1 MTKLLPNLSLTTQ
14 FNYIHVDNHRLLE
27 GNGLENPIW
36 TVYAAPISWN
46 PLPYL
51 NPDGSQQMYRTARNN
66 PYWLVY
72 NTGLDD
78 KTDRILPVVTL
89 SYNPLSWLTVTE
101 RLGADMFTNNTD
113 FHENVGFVGSYP
125 DGRVWKRTNQFQQFN
140 NDLFLNARKSF
151 GDFSLDAIVGGNVL
165 TNYNNSNFVQGTELS
180 IPGFYNIS
188 NASNVTAS
196 YGSYKTRKVGVYA
209 QANLE
214 YKNMLTLS
222 ATSRYDGSSVLSQD
236 KQFYPYGSVSAG
248 FIFTEPLHMAGN
260 PVLNYGKVR
269 VSYSAVGNDNVGPY
283 SLSNPWYHNGIGNIA
298 FPFNGV
304 NGFQLTTTYGFPLKN
319 ESLKEFETGIETKWF
334 QNRASLDVTYFYR
347 KSTDL
352 LTPGVPY
359 APGTGFSS
367 VSINAGDMYNKGFE
381 VVLGVT
387 PVKTRDITWDIT
399 VNFSKIKNK
408 VTRLAPNITS
418 IQFAGFINPGIFAFA
433 GQPYGVI
440 YGTHFLRDSATHK
453 LLLDDN
459 GKPQVDVG
467 NDIIGNVTPDWLG
480 GLTNTVTWKG
490 LMFSFTLDMK
500 KGGNI
505 LNLDKHY
512 LYAYGTPKETENRGT
527 TKIFDG
533 IIQSTGKQSDIP
545 VVLNQSYY
553 ANIASIADESSV
565 EDGSYLKLRQAS
577 LGYNF
582 SNTLLKTK
590 AVKNLTLTITATNFI
605 LHKNY
610 SGSDPEVSLNGSG
623 NGQGFSSWDV
633 PTNHNIIIGFKASF

>member
-1 MTKLLPNLSLTTQ
+1 
-14 FNYIHVDNHRLLE
+14 
-27 GNGLENPIW
+27 
-36 TVYAAPISWN
+36 
-46 PLPYL
+46 
-51 NPDGSQQMYRTARNN
+51 
-66 PYWLVY
+66 
-72 NTGLDD
+72 
-78 KTDRILPVVTL
+78 
-89 SYNPLSWLTVTE
+89 
-101 RLGADMFTNNTD
+101 
-113 FHENVGFVGSYP
+113 
-125 DGRVWKRTNQFQQFN
+125 
-140 NDLFLNARKSF
+140 
-151 GDFSLDAIVGGNVL
+151 
-165 TNYNNSNFVQGTELS
+165 
-180 IPGFYNIS
+180 
-188 NASNVTAS
+188 
-196 YGSYKTRKVGVYA
+196 
-209 QANLE
+209 
-214 YKNMLTLS
+214 MLTFS
-222 ATSRYDGSSVLSQD
+222 ATSRYDGSSKLSQD

-319 ESLKEFETGIETKWF
+319 EAMKEFETGIETKWF

-359 APGTGFSS
+359 APATGFSS
-367 VSINAGDMYNKGFE
+367 VSINAGDMYNKGIE

-387 PVKTRDITWDIT
+387 PVKTRDLTWDIT

-418 IQFAGFINPGIFAFA
+418 IQFAGFVNPGIFAFA
-433 GQPYGVI
+433 GEPYGVI

-582 SNTLLKTK
+582 SNSLLKTK